1 MDLEVLEA
9 AGVQVRGGKLWGLA
23 GAISR
28 LGKAREWD
36 AALHL
41 LHTSDHLA
49 KTLDKAYRP
58 DTAALNASMKI
69 LGKLGRWRQVVA
81 TLAYMQHMLTRHSV
95 VTMGSVVNSLVE
107 NARNRAGEAW
117 LRALAAVADGR
128 FTTPG
133 TGVVLMN
140 TLLAASSADARWQ
153 ISMQILQGA
162 VWQSA
167 ETDIIS
173 WNSAMAAAKNE
184 WKTGLHCIVALRLQA
199 LVADVISFNSA
210 AQCCAGEL
218 QWQQILFLMGGPFQL
233 STPGI
238 NAGMTGLSRRSCWQ
252 QATDIREHQ
261 AVGP

>member
-1 MDLEVLEA
+1 
-9 AGVQVRGGKLWGLA
+9 
-23 GAISR
+23 
-28 LGKAREWD
+28 
-36 AALHL
+36 
-41 LHTSDHLA
+41 
-49 KTLDKAYRP
+49 
-58 DTAALNASMKI
+58 
-69 LGKLGRWRQVVA
+69 
-81 TLAYMQHMLTRHSV
+81 
-95 VTMGSVVNSLVE
+95 MGSVVNSLVE

-184 WKTGLHCIVALRLQA
+184 WKTGLHCIAALRLQA